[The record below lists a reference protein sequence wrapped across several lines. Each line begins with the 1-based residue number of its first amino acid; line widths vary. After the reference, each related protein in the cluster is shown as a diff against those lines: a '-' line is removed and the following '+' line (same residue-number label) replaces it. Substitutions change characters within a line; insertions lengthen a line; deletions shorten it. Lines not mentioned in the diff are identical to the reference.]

1 MADVI
6 ILINVD
12 ENGFAIEPIE
22 VDLYDEEG
30 NRNPLL
36 DSPFLVPPN
45 STGGFWLPKWDF
57 ENLKWTEGDPETAL
71 KMKKEERK
79 QQFKQ
84 ECNELIESGFTHDND
99 RFFFDKEA
107 QLDFTMQLTYMNA
120 GLAGDEITW
129 KTMDNDVKIYTKEQF
144 FAICQAGNNHY
155 RENKGALWRLEVYI
169 DNLTS
174 LDELNSLT
182 DFEAAKQLVLEQ
194 NNGGEVI

>member
-1 MADVI
+1 MASVI
-6 ILINVD
+6 VLTNID
-12 ENGFAIEPIE
+12 ENGFSLGSVE
-22 VDLYDEEG
+22 VDLLDENG

-45 STGGFWLPKWDF
+45 SQGFYRPKWDF
-57 ENLKWTEGDPETAL
+57 EKLEWTEGDVETAIEMTKINL
-71 KMKKEERK
+71 K
-79 QQFKQ
+79 QQFKT
-84 ECNELIESGFTHDND
+84 ECNRLIEAGFEHDGE
-99 RFFFDKEA
+99 RFFFDKES
-107 QLDFTMQLTYMNA
+107 QLDFTMQLTYVNA
-120 GLAGDEITW
+120 GLAEDEITW
-129 KTMDNDVKIYTKEQF
+129 KTMDGDVKIYTKEQF

-155 RENKGALWRLEVYI
+155 RENKGSLWRLEVYI